1 MITAAEL
8 RKVPLF
14 EGVGEDE
21 LAHLAARAAD
31 IRLIAGQYAI
41 REGDP
46 RALLVVL
53 EGEADVTRRI
63 DGVERIIGHR
73 NPGEA
78 VGEFPMVLGMPWPA
92 SVRAIGE
99 LRIMRI
105 EPREYYTLLAAA
117 PAVADRITESAR
129 DRIEG
134 LTEINADPTPVQVTI
149 VGHAWDAASHVLRTF
164 LDRNRVPYET
174 VSPDDPEIES
184 LVPGLATLSGRYPAA
199 AIRGGAL
206 LAEPATRELARG
218 LGLTTVPE
226 RATYDVIIVGGG
238 PAGLGAAVYGS
249 SEGLG
254 TLLVEREAPGGQA
267 GTSSRIENY
276 LGFPS
281 GISGDE
287 LAGRALQQA
296 QRLGAEI
303 LVTRSVVA
311 IDPKTREVELDGG
324 ELVCAQAIILAM
336 GVAWRRLDIPD
347 FERLT
352 GRGIFYGAAR
362 SEASAVSGED
372 IYLIGAGNSAGQA
385 AMHFA
390 NHARYVTIIYRG
402 ESLSKSMSYYLI
414 EQLRTKANVHVRT
427 RSEVSAVYG
436 DDHLAAIDIVNRE
449 SGETERCEAT
459 GLFVFIGADAA
470 TDWLPPEIARDP
482 LGYILTG
489 NDVIAAGAWPES
501 REPFLLETN
510 VPGVFACGDVRY
522 RSVKRVASGVGEGSM
537 TVAFV
542 HQYLATL
549 EGAKPHGGV

>member
-1 MITAAEL
+1 M
-8 RKVPLF
+8 
-14 EGVGEDE
+14 
-21 LAHLAARAAD
+21 
-31 IRLIAGQYAI
+31 
-41 REGDP
+41 
-46 RALLVVL
+46 L

-63 DGVERIIGHR
+63 DGIERIIGHR
-73 NPGEA
+73 SPGGA
-78 VGEFPMVLGMPWPA
+78 VGEIPMVLGMPWPA
-92 SVRAIGE
+92 SVRAIGDV
-99 LRIMRI
+99 RIMRI

-149 VGHAWDAASHVLRTF
+149 VGHAWDAASHMLRTF

-174 VSPDDPEIES
+174 VSPDHPDIES
-184 LVPGLATLSGRYPAA
+184 LVPGFATLRGRYPAA
-199 AIRGGAL
+199 AIRGGPL

-226 RATYDVIIVGGG
+226 RATYDVIVVGGG
-238 PAGLGAAVYGS
+238 PAGLAAAVYGS
-249 SEGLG
+249 SEGLR
-254 TLLVEREAPGGQA
+254 TLMVEREAPGGQA

-303 LVTRSVVA
+303 LVTRSVVG

-324 ELVCAQAIILAM
+324 EAVRARAIILAM
-336 GVAWRRLDIPD
+336 GVTWRRLDIPG
-347 FERLT
+347 FEQFA

-390 NHARYVTIIYRG
+390 NYARNVTIIARG
-402 ESLSKSMSYYLI
+402 ESLSKSMSHYLI
-414 EQLRTKANVHVRT
+414 EQLRTKANVQVRI

-436 DDHLAAIDIVNRE
+436 EEHLAAIDIVNRE

-470 TDWLPPEIARDP
+470 TDWLPPEIARDA
-482 LGYILTG
+482 LGFILTG

-510 VPGVFACGDVRY
+510 VPGIFACGDVRY

-549 EGAKPHGGV
+549 DSASRP